1 MEFNYDDDV
10 KNYQARYYQNLG
22 YSDEDILSILGQPAG
37 DVIDS
42 SGIMAPQLMQPMQ
55 EGGGD
60 DDNYFLTD
68 EERNYQ
74 IDNNMGINSFKDLKN
89 YYSGL
94 NMPTKL
100 AGLTLGPLGLGLGIL
115 GTGIADKLGFTQ
127 AGRDAKARED
137 AAARGLAKQQE
148 IARQTA
154 IQAMTTNQAYG
165 GGGGGGG
172 GKSAPS
178 SGTGRGATS
187 ATSSG
192 LGGLGFSDKRLKE
205 NIELIGKSPSNIN
218 IYKFNYKNNPT
229 TYQGVMADEV
239 PWASIKHSNGYM
251 MVNYDKLDVEFKKL

>member
-1 MEFNYDDDV
+1 MEFNYDDEV

-22 YSDEDILSILGQPAG
+22 YSDEDILNILGQPAG
-37 DVIDS
+37 DVIHS

-55 EGGGD
+55 EGGD
-60 DDNYFLTD
+60 DDDYFLTD

-100 AGLTLGPLGLGLGIL
+100 AGLAFGPIGLGAGIL

-165 GGGGGGG
+165 GGGGGGIGSSVG
-172 GKSAPS
+172 GGASPGSAGP
-178 SGTGRGATS
+178 
-187 ATSSG
+187 
-192 LGGLGFSDKRLKE
+192 GGSDE
-205 NIELIGKSPSNIN
+205 MGS
-218 IYKFNYKNNPT
+218 F
-229 TYQGVMADEV
+229 
-239 PWASIKHSNGYM
+239 
-251 MVNYDKLDVEFKKL
+251 

>member
-1 MEFNYDDDV
+1 MEFNYDDEV

-55 EGGGD
+55 EGGD

-100 AGLTLGPLGLGLGIL
+100 AGLAFGPIGLGAGIL

-165 GGGGGGG
+165 GGGGGGIGSSVG
-172 GKSAPS
+172 GGASPGSAGP
-178 SGTGRGATS
+178 
-187 ATSSG
+187 
-192 LGGLGFSDKRLKE
+192 GGSDE
-205 NIELIGKSPSNIN
+205 MGS
-218 IYKFNYKNNPT
+218 F
-229 TYQGVMADEV
+229 
-239 PWASIKHSNGYM
+239 
-251 MVNYDKLDVEFKKL
+251 

>member
-22 YSDEDILSILGQPAG
+22 YSDEDILNILGQPAG

-94 NMPTKL
+94 NMPTRL
-100 AGLTLGPLGLGLGIL
+100 AGLAFGPIGLGAGIL
-115 GTGIADKLGFTQ
+115 GTGIADKLGFTK

-165 GGGGGGG
+165 GGGGGNG
-172 GKSAPS
+172 
-178 SGTGRGATS
+178 GRGNIGSDGADYSGS
-187 ATSSG
+187 AQTGAKGGFGYG
-192 LGGLGFSDKRLKE
+192 L
-205 NIELIGKSPSNIN
+205 
-218 IYKFNYKNNPT
+218 
-229 TYQGVMADEV
+229 
-239 PWASIKHSNGYM
+239 
-251 MVNYDKLDVEFKKL
+251 

>member
-1 MEFNYDDDV
+1 MEFNYDDEV

-55 EGGGD
+55 EGGD

-100 AGLTLGPLGLGLGIL
+100 AGLAFGPIGLGAGIL

-137 AAARGLAKQQE
+137 AAARGAAKQAE
-148 IARQTA
+148 AARVESFR
-154 IQAMTTNQAYG
+154 NFDRSYG

-172 GKSAPS
+172 GAPS
-178 SGTGRGATS
+178 NTNSGGGTFG
-187 ATSSG
+187 TSSNNSS
-192 LGGLGFSDKRLKE
+192 FSDY
-205 NIELIGKSPSNIN
+205 S
-218 IYKFNYKNNPT
+218 
-229 TYQGVMADEV
+229 
-239 PWASIKHSNGYM
+239 
-251 MVNYDKLDVEFKKL
+251 

>member
-1 MEFNYDDDV
+1 MEFNYDDPV

-22 YSDEDILSILGQPAG
+22 YSDQDILNILGQPAG

-55 EGGGD
+55 EGGD
-60 DDNYFLTD
+60 DDYFLTD

-100 AGLTLGPLGLGLGIL
+100 AGLAFGPIGLGAGIL

-148 IARQTA
+148 IARQ
-154 IQAMTTNQAYG
+154 AMTTNQAYG
-165 GGGGGGG
+165 GGGGNG
-172 GKSAPS
+172 
-178 SGTGRGATS
+178 GRGNIGSDGADYSGS
-187 ATSSG
+187 AQTGAKGGFGYG
-192 LGGLGFSDKRLKE
+192 L
-205 NIELIGKSPSNIN
+205 
-218 IYKFNYKNNPT
+218 
-229 TYQGVMADEV
+229 
-239 PWASIKHSNGYM
+239 
-251 MVNYDKLDVEFKKL
+251 

>member
-1 MEFNYDDDV
+1 MEFNYDDPV

-22 YSDEDILSILGQPAG
+22 YSDEDILNILGQPAG

-55 EGGGD
+55 EGGD
-60 DDNYFLTD
+60 DDDYFLTD

-100 AGLTLGPLGLGLGIL
+100 AGLAFGPIGLGAGIL

-137 AAARGLAKQQE
+137 AAARGAAKQAE
-148 IARQTA
+148 AARVESFR
-154 IQAMTTNQAYG
+154 NFDRSYG

-172 GKSAPS
+172 GAPS
-178 SGTGRGATS
+178 NTNSGGGTFG
-187 ATSSG
+187 TSSNNSS
-192 LGGLGFSDKRLKE
+192 FSDY
-205 NIELIGKSPSNIN
+205 S
-218 IYKFNYKNNPT
+218 
-229 TYQGVMADEV
+229 
-239 PWASIKHSNGYM
+239 
-251 MVNYDKLDVEFKKL
+251 

>member
-1 MEFNYDDDV
+1 MEFNYDDEV

-22 YSDEDILSILGQPAG
+22 YSDQDILGILGQPAG

-55 EGGGD
+55 EGGD
-60 DDNYFLTD
+60 DDDYFLTD

-100 AGLTLGPLGLGLGIL
+100 AGLAFGPLGLGLGIL

-165 GGGGGGG
+165 GGGGGGIGSSVG
-172 GKSAPS
+172 GGASPGSAGP
-178 SGTGRGATS
+178 
-187 ATSSG
+187 
-192 LGGLGFSDKRLKE
+192 GGSDE
-205 NIELIGKSPSNIN
+205 MGS
-218 IYKFNYKNNPT
+218 F
-229 TYQGVMADEV
+229 
-239 PWASIKHSNGYM
+239 
-251 MVNYDKLDVEFKKL
+251 

>member
-1 MEFNYDDDV
+1 MEFNYDDEV

-22 YSDEDILSILGQPAG
+22 YSDEDILNILGQPAG

-55 EGGGD
+55 EGGD
-60 DDNYFLTD
+60 DDDYFLTD

-100 AGLTLGPLGLGLGIL
+100 AGLAFGPIGLGAGII

-165 GGGGGGG
+165 GNGGGGIGSSVGG
-172 GKSAPS
+172 GASPGSAGP
-178 SGTGRGATS
+178 
-187 ATSSG
+187 
-192 LGGLGFSDKRLKE
+192 GGSDE
-205 NIELIGKSPSNIN
+205 MGS
-218 IYKFNYKNNPT
+218 F
-229 TYQGVMADEV
+229 
-239 PWASIKHSNGYM
+239 
-251 MVNYDKLDVEFKKL
+251 

>member
-1 MEFNYDDDV
+1 MEFNYDDEV

-55 EGGGD
+55 EGGD
-60 DDNYFLTD
+60 DDDDYFLTD

-94 NMPTKL
+94 NMPTRL
-100 AGLTLGPLGLGLGIL
+100 AGLAFGPIGLGAGII
-115 GTGIADKLGFTQ
+115 GTGIADKLGFTK

-165 GGGGGGG
+165 GGGGGNG
-172 GKSAPS
+172 
-178 SGTGRGATS
+178 GRGNIGSDGADYSGS
-187 ATSSG
+187 AQTGAKGGFGYG
-192 LGGLGFSDKRLKE
+192 L
-205 NIELIGKSPSNIN
+205 
-218 IYKFNYKNNPT
+218 
-229 TYQGVMADEV
+229 
-239 PWASIKHSNGYM
+239 
-251 MVNYDKLDVEFKKL
+251 

>member
-1 MEFNYDDDV
+1 MEFNYDDEV

-22 YSDEDILSILGQPAG
+22 YSDEDILNILGQPAG

-55 EGGGD
+55 EGGD

-100 AGLTLGPLGLGLGIL
+100 AGLAFGPIGLGAGIL

-165 GGGGGGG
+165 GGGGGGIGSSVG
-172 GKSAPS
+172 GGASPGSAGP
-178 SGTGRGATS
+178 
-187 ATSSG
+187 
-192 LGGLGFSDKRLKE
+192 GGSDE
-205 NIELIGKSPSNIN
+205 MGS
-218 IYKFNYKNNPT
+218 F
-229 TYQGVMADEV
+229 
-239 PWASIKHSNGYM
+239 
-251 MVNYDKLDVEFKKL
+251 

>member
-22 YSDEDILSILGQPAG
+22 YSDEDILNILGQPAG

-94 NMPTKL
+94 NMPTRL
-100 AGLTLGPLGLGLGIL
+100 AGLAFGPIGLATGII
-115 GTGIADKLGFTQ
+115 GTNIADKLGFTK
-127 AGRDAKARED
+127 ASRDAKARED

-165 GGGGGGG
+165 GGGGNG
-172 GKSAPS
+172 
-178 SGTGRGATS
+178 GRGNIGSDGADYSGS
-187 ATSSG
+187 AQTGAKGGFGYG
-192 LGGLGFSDKRLKE
+192 L
-205 NIELIGKSPSNIN
+205 
-218 IYKFNYKNNPT
+218 
-229 TYQGVMADEV
+229 
-239 PWASIKHSNGYM
+239 
-251 MVNYDKLDVEFKKL
+251 

>member
-1 MEFNYDDDV
+1 MEFNYDDPV

-22 YSDEDILSILGQPAG
+22 YSDQDILNILGQPAG

-55 EGGGD
+55 EGGD
-60 DDNYFLTD
+60 DNNYFLTD

-94 NMPTKL
+94 NMPTRL
-100 AGLTLGPLGLGLGIL
+100 AGLAFGPIGLGAGII

-165 GGGGGGG
+165 GGGGGGIGSSVG
-172 GKSAPS
+172 GGASPGSAGP
-178 SGTGRGATS
+178 
-187 ATSSG
+187 
-192 LGGLGFSDKRLKE
+192 GGSDE
-205 NIELIGKSPSNIN
+205 MGS
-218 IYKFNYKNNPT
+218 F
-229 TYQGVMADEV
+229 
-239 PWASIKHSNGYM
+239 
-251 MVNYDKLDVEFKKL
+251 

>member
-1 MEFNYDDDV
+1 MEFNYDDEV

-22 YSDEDILSILGQPAG
+22 YSDEDILNILGQPAG

-55 EGGGD
+55 EGGD

-100 AGLTLGPLGLGLGIL
+100 AGLAFDPIGLGAGIL

-137 AAARGLAKQQE
+137 AAARGAAKQAE
-148 IARQTA
+148 AARVESFR
-154 IQAMTTNQAYG
+154 NFDRSYG

-172 GKSAPS
+172 GAPS
-178 SGTGRGATS
+178 NTNSGGGTFG
-187 ATSSG
+187 TSSNNSS
-192 LGGLGFSDKRLKE
+192 FSDY
-205 NIELIGKSPSNIN
+205 S
-218 IYKFNYKNNPT
+218 
-229 TYQGVMADEV
+229 
-239 PWASIKHSNGYM
+239 
-251 MVNYDKLDVEFKKL
+251 

>member
-1 MEFNYDDDV
+1 MEFNYDDEV

-22 YSDEDILSILGQPAG
+22 YSDEDILNILGQPAG

-55 EGGGD
+55 EGGD
-60 DDNYFLTD
+60 DDDYFLTD

-94 NMPTKL
+94 NMPTRL
-100 AGLTLGPLGLGLGIL
+100 AGLAFGPIGLGAGIL

-165 GGGGGGG
+165 GGGGGGIGSSVG
-172 GKSAPS
+172 GGASPGSAGP
-178 SGTGRGATS
+178 
-187 ATSSG
+187 
-192 LGGLGFSDKRLKE
+192 GGSDE
-205 NIELIGKSPSNIN
+205 MGS
-218 IYKFNYKNNPT
+218 F
-229 TYQGVMADEV
+229 
-239 PWASIKHSNGYM
+239 
-251 MVNYDKLDVEFKKL
+251 

>member
-1 MEFNYDDDV
+1 MEFNYDDEV

-22 YSDEDILSILGQPAG
+22 YSDEDILNILGQPAG

-55 EGGGD
+55 EGGD

-100 AGLTLGPLGLGLGIL
+100 AGLAFGPIGLGAGIL

-165 GGGGGGG
+165 GNGGGGIGSSVGG
-172 GKSAPS
+172 GASPGSAGP
-178 SGTGRGATS
+178 
-187 ATSSG
+187 
-192 LGGLGFSDKRLKE
+192 GGSDE
-205 NIELIGKSPSNIN
+205 MGS
-218 IYKFNYKNNPT
+218 F
-229 TYQGVMADEV
+229 
-239 PWASIKHSNGYM
+239 
-251 MVNYDKLDVEFKKL
+251 

>member
-1 MEFNYDDDV
+1 MEFNYDDEV

-55 EGGGD
+55 EGGD
-60 DDNYFLTD
+60 DDDYFLTD

-100 AGLTLGPLGLGLGIL
+100 AGLAFGPIGLGAGIL

-165 GGGGGGG
+165 GNGGGGIGSSVGG
-172 GKSAPS
+172 GASPGSAGP
-178 SGTGRGATS
+178 
-187 ATSSG
+187 
-192 LGGLGFSDKRLKE
+192 GGSDE
-205 NIELIGKSPSNIN
+205 MGS
-218 IYKFNYKNNPT
+218 F
-229 TYQGVMADEV
+229 
-239 PWASIKHSNGYM
+239 
-251 MVNYDKLDVEFKKL
+251 

>member
-22 YSDEDILSILGQPAG
+22 YSDEDILNILGQPAG

-74 IDNNMGINSFKDLKN
+74 IDNNMGINSFKDFKN

-94 NMPTKL
+94 NMPTRL

-172 GKSAPS
+172 IGSSVGGSASP
-178 SGTGRGATS
+178 GS
-187 ATSSG
+187 AG
-192 LGGLGFSDKRLKE
+192 PGGSDSM
-205 NIELIGKSPSNIN
+205 GS
-218 IYKFNYKNNPT
+218 F
-229 TYQGVMADEV
+229 
-239 PWASIKHSNGYM
+239 
-251 MVNYDKLDVEFKKL
+251 

>member
-22 YSDEDILSILGQPAG
+22 YSDQDILNILGQPAG

-94 NMPTKL
+94 NMPTRL
-100 AGLTLGPLGLGLGIL
+100 AGLAFGPIGLGAGII

-127 AGRDAKARED
+127 AGRDEKARKD

-165 GGGGGGG
+165 GGGGNG
-172 GKSAPS
+172 
-178 SGTGRGATS
+178 GRGNIGSDGADYSGS
-187 ATSSG
+187 AQTGAKGGFGYG
-192 LGGLGFSDKRLKE
+192 L
-205 NIELIGKSPSNIN
+205 
-218 IYKFNYKNNPT
+218 
-229 TYQGVMADEV
+229 
-239 PWASIKHSNGYM
+239 
-251 MVNYDKLDVEFKKL
+251 

>member
-1 MEFNYDDDV
+1 MEFNYDDEV

-55 EGGGD
+55 EGGD
-60 DDNYFLTD
+60 DDDYFLTD

-94 NMPTKL
+94 NMPTRL
-100 AGLTLGPLGLGLGIL
+100 AGLAFGPIGLGAGIL

-165 GGGGGGG
+165 GGGGGGIGSSVG
-172 GKSAPS
+172 GGASPGSAGP
-178 SGTGRGATS
+178 
-187 ATSSG
+187 
-192 LGGLGFSDKRLKE
+192 GGSDE
-205 NIELIGKSPSNIN
+205 MGS
-218 IYKFNYKNNPT
+218 F
-229 TYQGVMADEV
+229 
-239 PWASIKHSNGYM
+239 
-251 MVNYDKLDVEFKKL
+251 

>member
-22 YSDEDILSILGQPAG
+22 YSDEDILSILGDLPSADIEG
-37 DVIDS
+37 GVT
-42 SGIMAPQLMQPMQ
+42 PQLVDQLGR
-55 EGGGD
+55 GG

-74 IDNNMGINSFKDLKN
+74 IDNNMGINSFKDFKN

-94 NMPTKL
+94 NMPTRL

-165 GGGGGGG
+165 GGGGNNTGGD
-172 GKSAPS
+172 
-178 SGTGRGATS
+178 RGAKGAADS
-187 ATSSG
+187 FSNKSG
-192 LGGLGFSDKRLKE
+192 MGR
-205 NIELIGKSPSNIN
+205 
-218 IYKFNYKNNPT
+218 T
-229 TYQGVMADEV
+229 
-239 PWASIKHSNGYM
+239 GY
-251 MVNYDKLDVEFKKL
+251 

>member
-1 MEFNYDDDV
+1 MEFNYDDEV

-22 YSDEDILSILGQPAG
+22 YSDEDILNILGQPAG

-55 EGGGD
+55 EGGD
-60 DDNYFLTD
+60 DDDYFLTD

-100 AGLTLGPLGLGLGIL
+100 AGLAFGPIGLGAGIL

-165 GGGGGGG
+165 GGGGGGIGSSVG
-172 GKSAPS
+172 GGASPGSAGP
-178 SGTGRGATS
+178 
-187 ATSSG
+187 
-192 LGGLGFSDKRLKE
+192 GGSDE
-205 NIELIGKSPSNIN
+205 MGS
-218 IYKFNYKNNPT
+218 F
-229 TYQGVMADEV
+229 
-239 PWASIKHSNGYM
+239 
-251 MVNYDKLDVEFKKL
+251 

>member
-1 MEFNYDDDV
+1 MEFNYDDEV

-22 YSDEDILSILGQPAG
+22 YSDENILNILGQPAG

-55 EGGGD
+55 EGGDGD
-60 DDNYFLTD
+60 DYFLTD

-100 AGLTLGPLGLGLGIL
+100 AGLAFGPIGLGAGII

-165 GGGGGGG
+165 GGGGGGIGSSVG
-172 GKSAPS
+172 GGASPGSAGP
-178 SGTGRGATS
+178 
-187 ATSSG
+187 
-192 LGGLGFSDKRLKE
+192 GGSDE
-205 NIELIGKSPSNIN
+205 MGS
-218 IYKFNYKNNPT
+218 F
-229 TYQGVMADEV
+229 
-239 PWASIKHSNGYM
+239 
-251 MVNYDKLDVEFKKL
+251 